1 MTRSVS
7 FNGITRYTPG
17 GISRVRVD
25 NLATVGASVLSIGL
39 VGESTGGAPGSESG
53 LISIK
58 SPATAKTL
66 FRSGPL
72 VDAIIQA
79 FQSSADNLVPG
90 GAGEVVV
97 YKTNSSTK
105 STVHIP
111 IDGSNV
117 VPSDTIAAPLSST
130 VLTVV
135 TGGFTVDALVGHKV
149 DVNLSAEPG
158 SPTVRRTIVSN
169 TANTITVEPALPAV
183 PVLTD
188 SVDVL
193 ATAFV
198 VSSRDYGAHTANT
211 SIDYAYTEPS
221 ASTRG
226 GFQVTVEL
234 DGDSQISPT
243 LGENQR
249 MKLVYVGGTNAV
261 AQDTVDQVVAATTT
275 SLQLTTGG
283 LVVSAHDGA
292 TVVITEPTTGLTEQ
306 VRIDSN
312 IAGTLT
318 LQSPGISNE
327 MLAAIVAAG
336 DGVAT
341 VDIKT
346 VTNATLSIVGTN
358 GVATG
363 LTTTITGVS
372 GTDLAIT
379 FTAGMTVA
387 DLANLINKDSNY
399 EATIPSSING
409 NLQLVANLDFGAAPS
424 NIQVEPTVRA
434 SYGSSYD
441 RERAFSA
448 DIFDIVTWLN
458 SESQDAMAT
467 RHTALATDG
476 GLLVLSS
483 LDGVYTL
490 SGGTRGVSA
499 NSDFQAG
506 LDLMLTREVSYIV
519 PLIDQDLSLEG
530 NTSTA
535 TWDSVSQQLRDH
547 VITARGKAGLERG
560 AFMGFRGTKAAYIAA
575 LNSINDTDIQLTSQY
590 TTVLNSD
597 SNLEQFGPRIFAV
610 QAASMRCGVGEPGE
624 PLTNKYIRT
633 NAVSQDSSWNPADV
647 TDSADLILNGALF
660 AVEVP
665 GKGFRWVRDLT
676 TYIKD
681 DNICWAEGS
690 VRDLVRRVVYG
701 LRTQIEEKFTGR
713 KGTPTTIGA
722 IHDFAA
728 TVLEQF
734 RTDEFIVDSTDPV
747 TGVTVRAY
755 YGLKV
760 TAEGDVVRLSAGFF
774 PVPGIN
780 FQLNDLFVAVPT
792 QSA

>member
-25 NLATVGASVLSIGL
+25 NLATVGASGLSVGL
-39 VGESTGGAPGSESG
+39 IGESTGGAPGSSSG

-58 SPATAKTL
+58 SPANAKTL
-66 FRSGPL
+66 FKSGPL

-105 STVHIP
+105 SSVHIP
-111 IDGSNV
+111 IEGSNAV
-117 VPSDTIAAPLSST
+117 SADTIAAPLSST
-130 VLTVV
+130 VLTVT
-135 TGGFTVDALVGHKV
+135 TGGFTVNSLVGYKV
-149 DVNLSAEPG
+149 DVTLSGEPG
-158 SPTVRRTIVSN
+158 SPVVRRTITAN
-169 TANTITVEPALPAV
+169 TANTLTISPALPAV
-183 PVLTD
+183 PALGNAVNVR
-188 SVDVL
+188 S
-193 ATAFV
+193 TAFV

-211 SIDYAYTEPS
+211 SVDYAYTAPS
-221 ASTRG
+221 ASTSG

-243 LGENQR
+243 LGEKPR

-261 AQDTVDQVVAATTT
+261 AQDTIDSVATATVT
-275 SLQLTTGG
+275 SLTLTTGG

-292 TVVITEPTTGLTEQ
+292 TVVITDPGTGLTEQ
-306 VRIDSN
+306 VKIASN
-312 IAGTLT
+312 AAGTLT
-318 LQSPGISNE
+318 LQAPGLSNE

-336 DGVAT
+336 DGVPT

-346 VTNATLSIVGTN
+346 VTDATVTINGSN
-358 GVATG
+358 GVATS
-363 LTTTITGVS
+363 LTTSITGVS
-372 GTDLAIT
+372 GTNLNIP
-379 FTAGMTVA
+379 FTTGMTVA
-387 DLANLINKDSNY
+387 DLANLINKDANY
-399 EATIPSSING
+399 IASIPSAING
-409 NLQLVANLDFGAAPS
+409 NLQYVANLDFSSTAF
-424 NIQVEPTVRA
+424 NIQVDPAVRA
-434 SYGSSYD
+434 TTGAVYLS
-441 RERAFSA
+441 ERAFHA
-448 DIFDIVTWLN
+448 DIFDIITWFN
-458 SESQDAMAT
+458 NESQHAVAT
-467 RHTALATDG
+467 RHTAVATDG
-476 GLLVLSS
+476 GFLDLSS

-519 PLIDQDLSLEG
+519 PLIDQDLTLEG

-535 TWDSVSQQLRDH
+535 TWASVSQQLRDH
-547 VITARGKAGLERG
+547 VITARGRAGLERG
-560 AFMGFRGTKAAYIAA
+560 AFIGFRGSKSDYIAA
-575 LNSINDTDIQLTSQY
+575 LNSLNDTDIQVVSQY
-590 TTVLNSD
+590 TTVLNAD
-597 SNLEQFGPRIFAV
+597 SNLEQFGPRILAV

-633 NAVSQDSSWNPADV
+633 NAITQDSSWNPADV

-665 GKGFRWVRDLT
+665 NKGFKWVRDLT
-676 TYIKD
+676 SYIKD

-701 LRTQIEEKFTGR
+701 LRTEIENKFTGR

-722 IHDFAA
+722 IHDFAT
-728 TVLEQF
+728 TVLERY
-734 RTDEFIVDSTDPV
+734 RTEEYIVDSTDPV

-780 FQLNDLFVAVPT
+780 FQLDDLFVSVPT
-792 QSA
+792 QAA